1 LWLCACDGLVCRV
14 CASQAGSSF
23 TTRWHEMRTPML
35 EPSPARSCV
44 GSCRIDRARSG
55 VGFFD
60 RDLAGGDFA
69 QRRDY
74 FFVVRFHQWPRALE
88 QLFGA
93 PRRAEHELEAVGD
106 VCQAIFNGNS
116 CHYQQLSGA
125 SRRLSTRP
133 PSCPRAYRA
142 VDGSNRCAAHQCAWA
157 TVAGLMNLSV
167 IRSLSPIARYLARS
181 FSPWRKVGGRYHT
194 GWSRRSLGFALI
206 SEAPVSLK
214 PACSASRT
222 I

>member
-74 FFVVRFHQWPRALE
+74 FFIVRFHQWPRALE

-93 PRRAEHELEAVGD
+93 PRRAEHQLEAVGS
-106 VCQAIFNGNS
+106 VFQAILNGDS
-116 CHYQQLSGA
+116 CHDAQLSGPP
-125 SRRLSTRP
+125 RLLSTR
-133 PSCPRAYRA
+133 
-142 VDGSNRCAAHQCAWA
+142 
-157 TVAGLMNLSV
+157 L
-167 IRSLSPIARYLARS
+167 LARI
-181 FSPWRKVGGRYHT
+181 GRDAQV
-194 GWSRRSLGFALI
+194 RLQFLVALGELLL
-206 SEAPVSLK
+206 EN
-214 PACSASRT
+214 
-222 I
+222 

>member
-74 FFVVRFHQWPRALE
+74 FFIVRFHQWPRALE

-93 PRRAEHELEAVGD
+93 PGRAEHELEAVGNIF
-106 VCQAIFNGNS
+106 QAIFNGNS
-116 CHYQQLSGA
+116 CHLASILRCIAPLVNAPAIGRLERHGGSASLMGRFGA
-125 SRRLSTRP
+125 LRHFILM
-133 PSCPRAYRA
+133 
-142 VDGSNRCAAHQCAWA
+142 
-157 TVAGLMNLSV
+157 AGL
-167 IRSLSPIARYLARS
+167 
-181 FSPWRKVGGRYHT
+181 
-194 GWSRRSLGFALI
+194 ALI
-206 SEAPVSLK
+206 VAAARPAAAGDPATILAGNHPDEA
-214 PACSASRT
+214 A
-222 I
+222 